1 MGIPSTYWEFLDLYY
16 FYSRYSQ
23 ALNIFMVGIPS
34 KDTHFALNF
43 PGTILV
49 LYGNSP
55 ASVSIVG
62 IPSKDISLA
71 WEVPYL

>member
-1 MGIPSTYWEFLDLYY
+1 
-16 FYSRYSQ
+16 
-23 ALNIFMVGIPS
+23 VGIPS

-62 IPSKDISLA
+62 IPSKDISLV
-71 WEVPYL
+71 WEFPYL